1 MQSIHVILPVKNSLD
16 TTLQTIDSILN
27 SDIQIEYDFTVYNDF
42 SDDETTQ
49 VLTLQSINKGFNLV
63 NLSDIT
69 NHSSPNYLLILQIAQ
84 EKAIEQN
91 AHLLIVESDVLVKKD
106 TLRILSDQVKD
117 IQNPALIAAVT
128 TDEEGEINFPYQYAS
143 KMESGIIQTQKR
155 LSFCCTLIT
164 NSFLNAFDFKLLDPS
179 KSWYDIFISHKA
191 YELGFKNYLIT
202 SCKVI
207 HKPHS
212 SRPWKKLKYS
222 NPLKYYW
229 QKLIKRRDRI

>member
-42 SDDETTQ
+42 SDEKTTQ
-49 VLTLQSINKGFNLV
+49 TLDLLSISKGFNLV

-69 NHSSPNYLLILQIAQ
+69 NHPSPNYLLILQIAQ
-84 EKAIEQN
+84 QKAIAQN

-106 TLRILSDQVKD
+106 TLRILYDQLKD
-117 IQNPALIAAVT
+117 IQNPALVAAVT
-128 TDEEGEINFPYQYAS
+128 TDEEGEINFPYQYAL
-143 KMESGIIQTQKR
+143 KMESGVVHTQKR
-155 LSFCCTLIT
+155 LSFCCTLLT
-164 NSFLNAFDFKLLDPS
+164 NSYLNAFDFKLLDPS

-191 YELGFKNYLIT
+191 NELGFNNYLIT
-202 SCKVI
+202 SCKVV

-229 QKLIKRRDRI
+229 QKLINRRDRI